1 LVVVKVFVFRLFRSP
16 IRLVRVTQ
24 KRSRRRIRR
33 DLLVVKQ
40 ALAQEK
46 EETHEMLIIYRKFTM
61 GKASKSEI
69 KVANEQLAD
78 VVKGLSIGI
87 FAALP
92 FAPITIPFII
102 KLGKVVGVDVLPS
115 AFYEKDDGKS

>member
-1 LVVVKVFVFRLFRSP
+1 MRVFVFRLFRSP
-16 IRLVRVTQ
+16 IRLARFTQ

-46 EETHEMLIIYRKFTM
+46 EETHEMLIIYRKFTL
-61 GKASKSEI
+61 GKASKQEI
-69 KVANEQLAD
+69 KVANDQLAD
-78 VVKGLSIGI
+78 VVKGLSIGV

-102 KLGKVVGVDVLPS
+102 KLGKIVGIDVLPS
-115 AFYEKDDGKS
+115 AFYEKDNEKN

>member
-1 LVVVKVFVFRLFRSP
+1 MKVFIFRLVRSP
-16 IRLVRVTQ
+16 IRLARVTQ

-46 EETHEMLIIYRKFTM
+46 EETHEMLIIYRKFTQ
-61 GKASKSEI
+61 GRASKKEI

-78 VVKGLSIGI
+78 VVKGLGIGV

-102 KLGKVVGVDVLPS
+102 KLGKMVGIDILPS
-115 AFYEKDDGKS
+115 AFYEKDEDKI